1 MHGKVDLPN
10 TTTFVKM
17 NSSVLKSEFMERESM
32 EKITCA
38 NVLEIYLSF
47 ILSFEI
53 MTAQEYIA
61 KAKCASTLS

>member
-17 NSSVLKSEFMERESM
+17 NSSVLKSEFKESM
-32 EKITCA
+32 KRITFV

-53 MTAQEYIA
+53 MTAQESLQ
-61 KAKCASTLS
+61 KEKCASTLS